1 LFVLCLGFEFD
12 LGSVR
17 TFFIGVRMFI
27 HLVNF
32 MVRKRVRMN
41 LSLDPETVK
50 VLKSRA
56 HAEGRAVSRIID
68 DLVSVRTKHFEKKVE
83 PSEPGLLVETLHY
96 LEDIEARLDKISKFS
111 EVEDINQ

>member
-1 LFVLCLGFEFD
+1 LFVLCLGFEFN

-17 TFFIGVRMFI
+17 TFFIGVRTFL

-50 VLKSRA
+50 LLKSRA
-56 HAEGRAVSRIID
+56 HAEDRPVSHIID
-68 DLVSVRTKHFEKKVE
+68 DLVIVRTKHLEKKVE
-83 PSEPGLLVETLHY
+83 PGKPSLLVEALEY
-96 LEDIEARLDKISKFS
+96 LQDVETKLDKIAKS
-111 EVEDINQ
+111 E